1 MEAQNGSPPTVNVL
15 WGSWSR
21 QLRHL
26 SSQVP
31 PLTTATVPCP
41 PKRNKFDKKE
51 EKINA
56 CKCAFQKSHQ
66 LNNLNLSNVDIYAA

>member
-31 PLTTATVPCP
+31 PLTTATVPFP
-41 PKRNKFDKKE
+41 PKRNNFDKKE
-51 EKINA
+51 GKINA
-56 CKCAFQKSHQ
+56 CKYAFQNSHQ
-66 LNNLNLSNVDIYAA
+66 LNILNLSKVEKFAA